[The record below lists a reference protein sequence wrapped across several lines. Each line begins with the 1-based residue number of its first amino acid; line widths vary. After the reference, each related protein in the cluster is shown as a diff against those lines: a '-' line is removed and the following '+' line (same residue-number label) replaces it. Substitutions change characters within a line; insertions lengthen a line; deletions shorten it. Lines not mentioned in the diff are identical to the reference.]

1 MGMSADDHIDAA
13 SVRYECRIAYIF
25 GCFTEGSHM
34 TEAHYNVAF
43 FCTQPVDLFLGN
55 GIRLEVL
62 GRQEVLIGDDT
73 LRVTPEAE
81 DTNPMAVGGQ
91 QLADAGHPSDDDSTP
106 QKEMDFGTDDS
117 EPEPISKVDDYQ
129 ATYVAVPPSEVEDGR
144 PVKALDEAVVESGE
158 RVARILFIYNDNT
171 YEELTPRR

>member
-1 MGMSADDHIDAA
+1 MLKRYPEIDA
-13 SVRYECRIAYIF
+13 
-25 GCFTEGSHM
+25 
-34 TEAHYNVAF
+34 NW
-43 FCTQPVDLFLGN
+43 LLLGK
-55 GIRLEVL
+55 GAMYGGGE
-62 GRQEVLIGDDT
+62 
-73 LRVTPEAE
+73 
-81 DTNPMAVGGQ
+81 PMAVGGQ

-117 EPEPISKVDDYQ
+117 ELEPISKVDDYQ

-144 PVKALDEAVVESGE
+144 QVKALDEAVVESGE

>member
-13 SVRYECRIAYIF
+13 SVRHECRIAYIF

-81 DTNPMAVGGQ
+81 DTNLQSALAHNCIGLHDAFECRSREVIVGAYDREFRG
-91 QLADAGHPSDDDSTP
+91 LEHCCEG
-106 QKEMDFGTDDS
+106 
-117 EPEPISKVDDYQ
+117 V
-129 ATYVAVPPSEVEDGR
+129 
-144 PVKALDEAVVESGE
+144 
-158 RVARILFIYNDNT
+158 
-171 YEELTPRR
+171 